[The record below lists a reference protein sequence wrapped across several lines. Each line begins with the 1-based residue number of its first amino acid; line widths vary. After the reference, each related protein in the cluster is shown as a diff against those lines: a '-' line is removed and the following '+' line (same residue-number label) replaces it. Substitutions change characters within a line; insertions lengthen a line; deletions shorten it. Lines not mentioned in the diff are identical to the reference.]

1 MKKFNNY
8 IRNTFLAGIFTLLPI
23 IITFFI
29 FVWLFKG
36 FTNFLLPYIKMS
48 EDFFEIILTPY
59 TRRILS
65 FVLLCIII
73 FLIGLFA
80 KNYFGKKIFRLF
92 EYLLK
97 KIPVV
102 KTIYLSSKQI
112 INAFQNANGQNFSK
126 VVLIEYPRKGIYT
139 VAFVTSQNTKYFDRY
154 TNNKC
159 LCVFVPTTPN
169 PTSGFIVLVPEEDVC
184 ILDLSIEEGFK
195 YVISAGLVV
204 PERLQENSNEK
215 IKMEDIF

>member
-1 MKKFNNY
+1 MRHFNSFL
-8 IRNTFLAGIFTLLPI
+8 RNTFLAGIFTLLPVV
-23 IITFFI
+23 ITFFI

-48 EDFFEIILTPY
+48 EDFFEIILSPS

-80 KNYFGKKIFRLF
+80 KNYFGKKIFYFF
-92 EYLLK
+92 EYILK

-112 INAFQNANGQNFSK
+112 IGAFQNANGQNFSK

-139 VAFVTSQNTKYFDRY
+139 VAFVTSQNTKYFDRF
-154 TNNKC
+154 TNKKC
-159 LCVFVPTTPN
+159 FSVFVPTTPN
-169 PTSGFIVLVPEEDVC
+169 PTSGYIVIVPEEDVY
-184 ILDLSIEEGFK
+184 ILDMSIEEGFK
-195 YVISAGLVV
+195 YAISAGLVI
-204 PERLQENSNEK
+204 PEITEGK
-215 IKMEDIF
+215 